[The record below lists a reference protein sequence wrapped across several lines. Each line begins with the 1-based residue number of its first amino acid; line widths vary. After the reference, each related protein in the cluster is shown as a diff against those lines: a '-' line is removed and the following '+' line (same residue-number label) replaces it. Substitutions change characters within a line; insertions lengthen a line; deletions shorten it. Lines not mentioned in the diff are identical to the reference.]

1 MQNFFDPIALT
12 QELIKK
18 QSVTP
23 IDDGALDLLQS
34 ALEEIGFRCKRY
46 KFEDVDNL
54 YARFGDIAP
63 NFCFAGHTDVVP
75 VGDEGAWSVPP
86 FAGTI
91 KDGVLIGRGAAD
103 MKGAIAAFVCAAK
116 DFVQNNSFNGSI
128 SFLITGDEEGVAIN
142 GTKKLLAAITQDGEK
157 IDHCIV
163 GEPTCPNILG
173 DMIKNGRRGSL
184 NCHVIANGIQG
195 HVGYPDKA
203 LNPIPILVRFLD
215 RIKSH
220 RLDDGA
226 PGFQASNLEIVTID
240 VGNKASNV
248 IPQSASA
255 RFNIRFNTNHSGKS
269 LSEWLEAQRLE
280 VSRELK
286 GELVLNIVV
295 SGDPFFTEPCEFTN
309 IIQTAAQKITGLVP
323 ELSTTGGTSDARFI
337 KDYCPV
343 CEFGLVG
350 ATIHKTDEQT
360 LTQDILSLKD
370 IYYEILTSYF
380 KTIGGKQS

>member
-54 YARFGDIAP
+54 YARFGNSAP

-116 DFVQNNSFNGSI
+116 DFIQNNSFDGSI
-128 SFLITGDEEGVAIN
+128 SFLITGDEEGIAIN
-142 GTKKLLAAITQDGEK
+142 GTKKLLAAITQNGEK

-215 RIKSH
+215 RIKNH

-380 KTIGGKQS
+380 KTIGGQKS